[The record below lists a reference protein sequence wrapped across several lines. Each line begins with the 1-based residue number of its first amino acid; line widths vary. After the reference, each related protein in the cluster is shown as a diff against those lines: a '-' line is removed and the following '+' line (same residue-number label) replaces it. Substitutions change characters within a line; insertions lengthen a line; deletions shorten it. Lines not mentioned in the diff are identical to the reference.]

1 MAISAKADME
11 AKLMYE
17 LHFEEIQEHIINI
30 KDEIELIEED
40 LQYRKENEED
50 QETVDFLE
58 IKLTGLKMKLTE
70 LYKQL

>member
-1 MAISAKADME
+1 MS
-11 AKLMYE
+11 LY
-17 LHFEEIQEHIINI
+17 
-30 KDEIELIEED
+30 ED